1 MTLATLCNLHALG
14 AVGLTFDLD
23 WAPAFAVHAVVDA
36 LAARGLRATLFATHP
51 VEGLSERAR
60 AAGLEIGLHPNFGP
74 GSTHGATP
82 EAVLDRLQNW
92 YPEARGIRTHSLIQS
107 SPLLALMA
115 RRGFAWDASLMLED
129 LPYAQPIASALGLTR
144 IPYVWGDASHLS
156 AGGAFEAS
164 ALPLGTPGLKVLNF
178 HPILLALNAEAP
190 GRYGAFKAACA
201 SLERATPADLGPH
214 VFPGQGLRT
223 LFESLLDAV
232 ADHGLRTYTL
242 SEVAAALAV
251 ARESPGA
258 SRAPLSF
265 R

>member
-1 MTLATLCNLHALG
+1 MTLATFCNLHALG

-23 WAPAFAVHAVVDA
+23 WAPAFTVHAVVDA

-51 VEGLSERAR
+51 VEGLSARAH

-82 EAVLDRLQNW
+82 EAVLDRLHGW
-92 YPEARGIRTHSLIQS
+92 YPEARGIRTHSLVQS

-129 LPYAQPIASALGLTR
+129 LPCAQPIASALGLAR

-156 AGGAFEAS
+156 AGGAFEVS

-178 HPILLALNAEAP
+178 HPLLLALNAEGP
-190 GRYGAFKAACA
+190 GRYSAFKAGCA
-201 SLERATPADLGPH
+201 SLERATPADLAPH
-214 VFPGQGLRT
+214 VFAGRGLRT
-223 LFESLLDAV
+223 LFEALLDAI
-232 ADHGLRTYTL
+232 ADRGLGTYTL
-242 SEVAAALAV
+242 SEVAEALAL
-251 ARESPGA
+251 ARAVPGA

>member
-1 MTLATLCNLHALG
+1 MTLASLCNLNAFGAL
-14 AVGLTFDLD
+14 GLTFDLD
-23 WAPAFAVHAVVDA
+23 WAPGFAVFAVVDA
-36 LAARGLRATLFATHP
+36 LSARGLRATLFATHP
-51 VEGLSERAR
+51 VEGLRERAH

-82 EAVLDRLQNW
+82 EAVLDRLQSW

-129 LPYAQPIASALGLTR
+129 LPCAQPIASALGLTR
-144 IPYVWGDASHLS
+144 IPYVWGDASHLG
-156 AGGAFEAS
+156 AGGPFEVS

-178 HPILLALNAEAP
+178 HPLLLALNAEAP

-201 SLERATPADLGPH
+201 SLERATLADLEPH
-214 VFPGQGLRT
+214 VFAGRGLRS
-223 LFESLLDAV
+223 LFEAVLDAI
-232 ADHGLRTYTL
+232 ADRGLQTYTL
-242 SEVAAALAV
+242 SEVAAALAA
-251 ARESPGA
+251 ARAVPGA